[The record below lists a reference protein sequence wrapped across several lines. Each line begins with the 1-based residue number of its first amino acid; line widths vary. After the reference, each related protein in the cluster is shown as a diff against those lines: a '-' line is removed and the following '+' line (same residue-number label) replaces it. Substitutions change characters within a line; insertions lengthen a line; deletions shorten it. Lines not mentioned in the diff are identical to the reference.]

1 MKKVFLL
8 LMLVSPL
15 LSMAQVNDMYFVPK
29 KEKKVIAVKS
39 AEEIYMVDDVDS
51 LEYVDEY
58 VDEAGN
64 AYFTNDLFDV
74 MDDYT
79 YSTRIVRFQS
89 PRRLLSSNLYW
100 DLRYDCGI
108 NDWFVY
114 DDGYALYIYPTANN
128 YLYGYPHYYGWMN
141 RWNWNTFHGYH
152 YNWHTPY
159 YGYHDWWCYD
169 DYYWHTPHWNHKV
182 PAISW
187 KPSHNSGNAPTN
199 GMLSGN
205 NGTIRPRNGQPTRTT
220 ADGGNPR
227 REHSTRTT
235 VNNGNPRREQSAHT
249 TVNNGNPRR
258 EQSVRTTV
266 NNGNPRRG
274 ESVRTTV
281 NNGNPRRGESARA
294 AAGTGGTTVRNTSGT
309 SARQG
314 QARTSVNSSNVKR
327 VSTSGNSSAGRGESR
342 SSSGYSRPSS
352 TGVSRSSGS
361 SSYSSGSSRGSSS
374 SSYSSGSSR
383 SSSSSSYSSG
393 GGGSSSGGGRSGGSR
408 R

>member
-1 MKKVFLL
+1 MKKVFLFLVL
-8 LMLVSPL
+8 LSPL
-15 LSMAQVNDMYFVPK
+15 LSVAQVDDMYFVPK
-29 KEKKVIAVKS
+29 KEKKVLAVKS

-58 VDEAGN
+58 ADEAGN

-108 NDWFVY
+108 NDWLVY
-114 DDGYALYIYPTANN
+114 DDGYTVYVYPTANN
-128 YLYGYPHYYGWMN
+128 YLYSYPYYYSWMN

-152 YNWHTPY
+152 YNWHTPF
-159 YGYHDWWCYD
+159 YGYHDWWCYN

-182 PAISW
+182 PGISW
-187 KPSHNSGNAPTN
+187 KPAHKSGNIPTN

-227 REHSTRTT
+227 REQQVRATAGSGNPRRGQSARTT
-235 VNNGNPRREQSAHT
+235 ADSGNNPRREQQVRT
-249 TVNNGNPRR
+249 TPTGNNPRR
-258 EQSVRTTV
+258 EQQVRAEV
-266 NNGNPRRG
+266 GSG
-274 ESVRTTV
+274 S
-281 NNGNPRRGESARA
+281 SS
-294 AAGTGGTTVRNTSGT
+294 VRNTSGT
-309 SARQG
+309 STRHG

-327 VSTSGNSSAGRGESR
+327 ASTSSGSSAGRGESR

-361 SSYSSGSSRGSSS
+361 TSSGSSRSG

-383 SSSSSSYSSG
+383 SSSSSSSSYSSG
-393 GGGSSSGGGRSGGSR
+393 GGSRGGGSGSSGGGGGRSGGSR